1 MTPTPTT
8 LVLAFVAVV
17 FICVFAGAAIGA
29 LATRDRQTV
38 RAAETRFAEAETVP
52 FQVAVPV
59 SPAGPA
65 PQHYWTAPLAVVDS
79 LRLDMPGPDVDRRDT
94 DAAALPAYADVVMV
108 QYPDR
113 SGAAYL
119 PTLPPP
125 PPHPDAPDQGGSI
138 WGPRIAALA
147 ARLRG
152 SPQHRYVSRHRLDN
166 SRHNWPTVNAATSR
180 TVRP

>member
-1 MTPTPTT
+1 LTFT

-29 LATRDRQTV
+29 LAMRDRQTV

-52 FQVAVPV
+52 FQVAFPV
-59 SPAGPA
+59 SPPA
-65 PQHYWTAPLAVVDS
+65 PLPGAVVDS
-79 LRLDMPGPDVDRRDT
+79 LRLDIPGPAPDVDRDA
-94 DAAALPAYADVVMV
+94 AAALPAYADVVMV

-119 PTLPPP
+119 PIPLPPP
-125 PPHPDAPDQGGSI
+125 PPHPGAPDQGGSI

-152 SPQHRYVSRHRLDN
+152 SPQDRYVSRHRLDN
-166 SRHNWPTVNAATSR
+166 SRHGWPTVNAATSR